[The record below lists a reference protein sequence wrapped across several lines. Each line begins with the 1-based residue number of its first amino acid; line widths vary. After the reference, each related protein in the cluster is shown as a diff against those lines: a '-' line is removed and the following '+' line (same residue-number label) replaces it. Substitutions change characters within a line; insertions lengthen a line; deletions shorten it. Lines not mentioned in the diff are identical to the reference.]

1 MKRQHLY
8 KLWLWV
14 GMLCLLLSA
23 CKKERIEDEVTRKK
37 SEETEKIVLDDNY
50 IYRLPVIF
58 HVITKSG
65 SGTQSTVPASR
76 YATLLKHVNELYRGG
91 IYGASNDIKVEFYPA
106 PTDEAGNR
114 LPVAGVENVRWSG
127 DYPINVENFMLDN
140 RGTNVKYLWDPN
152 RYINVMVFSF
162 ADEDTGGTILGISHL
177 PYKAAGNATLQGLE
191 RAPYNNMTKANLTH
205 AQCLAINLD
214 YIEEPTGRYV
224 SATHEQSLLSYKAD
238 DAVVT
243 LAHELGHYLGL
254 YHVFTESRT
263 GGTIDAC
270 GDSDYCLDTPS
281 YNKKEYDKTLE
292 GYLGRLTIQD
302 LPKLFLRTDC
312 KGTEFQSV
320 NIMDYAYCHAFQ
332 FSADQKYRM
341 REVLYHSPL
350 IPGPKK
356 ALTRTLSI
364 APERPLNLPVRIARE
379 PKHRH

>member
-1 MKRQHLY
+1 MKKQRFYNLF
-8 KLWLWV
+8 LFA
-14 GMLCLLLSA
+14 GMLCMLLSA

-37 SEETEKIVLDDNY
+37 SDETEKTVLDDNY

-58 HVITKSG
+58 HVITKG
-65 SGTQSTVPASR
+65 SYSTQNTVPASR
-76 YATLLKHVNELYRGG
+76 YATLLNHVNELYRGG

-114 LPVAGVENVRWSG
+114 LPVAGVENIRWNG
-127 DYPINVENFMLDN
+127 NYPIDVEEFMTDS

-152 RYINVMVFSF
+152 RYINVMVFAF
-162 ADEDTGGTILGISHL
+162 DQEDDDGVILGISHL

-191 RAPYNNMTKANLTH
+191 RALYNNMTKANLTH
-205 AQCLAINLD
+205 AQCLAINLN
-214 YIEEPTGRYV
+214 YIEEPAGRYV
-224 SATHEQSLLSYKAD
+224 SATHQQSLFSYKSD

-263 GGTIDAC
+263 GGMIDAC

-281 YNKKEYDKTLE
+281 YNKKAYDRILT
-292 GYLGRLTIQD
+292 GYIGKLTRED

-312 KGTEFQSV
+312 KGNEFQSV
-320 NIMDYAYCHAFQ
+320 NIMDYAYCHAYQ

-341 REVLYHSPL
+341 RQVLYYSPL

-356 ALTRTLSI
+356 AIQGTRSI
-364 APERPLNLPVRIARE
+364 APERPLNLPVRIAHE
-379 PKHRH
+379 PKHH